1 MIHKIERLVLPKLL
15 ERQIDR
21 TNLFNLREELSFLI
35 DHYVLAAFAV
45 TIRLC
50 KKKLRIRR

>member
-1 MIHKIERLVLPKLL
+1 MIYEIERLVLPKLL

-35 DHYVLAAFAV
+35 DHYVLAAFVA
-45 TIRLC
+45 TIRLY
-50 KKKLRIRR
+50 KKKKKN